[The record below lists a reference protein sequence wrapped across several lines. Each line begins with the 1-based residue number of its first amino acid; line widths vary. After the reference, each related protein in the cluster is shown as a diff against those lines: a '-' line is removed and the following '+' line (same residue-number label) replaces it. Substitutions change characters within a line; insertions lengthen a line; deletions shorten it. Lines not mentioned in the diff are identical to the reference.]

1 MTPEQFADELAR
13 AGFEPAVT
21 VTREAGGMLGDHT
34 HPFEAKAL
42 ILSGDIRIATA
53 ASERVYQAGD
63 VFHLA
68 AEDNEKTASVQPAP
82 NVLQD
87 IASAL
92 GGLDN
97 LASWLYWER
106 RGSASPSPLDGA
118 SNERRAVMLKA
129 LERVEKA
136 RCK

>member
-1 MTPEQFADELAR
+1 VSGHDPSRGRWQ
-13 AGFEPAVT
+13 
-21 VTREAGGMLGDHT
+21 REAFDSGASD
-34 HPFEAKAL
+34 AKD
-42 ILSGDIRIATA
+42 GTFR
-53 ASERVYQAGD
+53 
-63 VFHLA
+63 LA
-68 AEDNEKTASVQPAP
+68 AEDDEKTATAQPQPAP

-136 RCK
+136 RRRTRPG

>member
-1 MTPEQFADELAR
+1 MSGHGSSSGRRQ
-13 AGFEPAVT
+13 
-21 VTREAGGMLGDHT
+21 REVFDSGVSD
-34 HPFEAKAL
+34 AKD
-42 ILSGDIRIATA
+42 GT
-53 ASERVYQAGD
+53 
-63 VFHLA
+63 FHLA

>member
-1 MTPEQFADELAR
+1 MSGHDPSSGRRQRGAF
-13 AGFEPAVT
+13 GFGVS
-21 VTREAGGMLGDHT
+21 D
-34 HPFEAKAL
+34 AKD
-42 ILSGDIRIATA
+42 GTFR
-53 ASERVYQAGD
+53 
-63 VFHLA
+63 LA
-68 AEDNEKTASVQPAP
+68 AEEREKTTPAQPAP

-118 SNERRAVMLKA
+118 SSERRAVMLKA